1 MICSRSGI
9 WFQPTSKRQKVDP
22 RVSALLREAARVGR
36 YDEAAAMCLAVKARG
51 GGWLD
56 LAGAYRAATVPD
68 TVPVRD
74 VDPLP
79 GRERSDVASVAP
91 VQVAAGVKPV
101 VAAPPKPVPVP
112 TPAPVVTEARPV
124 PVVAAVPAVPEVD
137 ELRVYLEG
145 FAAEMLL
152 DLEWIDRRGDTVLS
166 SAAVSASG
174 EPAEVAG
181 AAIRAGHAPS
191 RVTPAKR
198 TWEILE
204 RLRGGSSP
212 DAAVEMTDNPEMFT

>member
-22 RVSALLREAARVGR
+22 RVSAFLREAARVGR
-36 YDEAAAMCLAVKARG
+36 YDEAAALCLQVKARG

-68 TVPVRD
+68 TIPVRD
-74 VDPLP
+74 VAPLQ

-91 VQVAAGVKPV
+91 VQVAAVVKPV
-101 VAAPPKPVPVP
+101 AALS
-112 TPAPVVTEARPV
+112 APVQARPV
-124 PVVAAVPAVPEVD
+124 PAAVAPVPAPVPDVD

-204 RLRGGSSP
+204 RLRGGASP
-212 DAAVEMTDNPEMFT
+212 DAAVEMTDNPEMFL

>member
-22 RVSALLREAARVGR
+22 RVSAFLREAARVGR
-36 YDEAAAMCLAVKARG
+36 YDEAAALCKQVKARG

-56 LAGAYRAATVPD
+56 LVSSYGAAAPEPFATF
-68 TVPVRD
+68 TLRD
-74 VDPLP
+74 APASVAPGPLQ
-79 GRERSDVASVAP
+79 VASVAP
-91 VQVAAGVKPV
+91 VQVKPVAISGPVEVVPAPTPV
-101 VAAPPKPVPVP
+101 VADA
-112 TPAPVVTEARPV
+112 
-124 PVVAAVPAVPEVD
+124 PAVPDVD

-204 RLRGGSSP
+204 RLRGGASP
-212 DAAVEMTDNPEMFT
+212 DAAVEMTDNPEMFL

>member
-1 MICSRSGI
+1 MTCSRSGI

-36 YDEAAAMCLAVKARG
+36 YDEAAALCLQVKARG

-74 VDPLP
+74 VAPLQ
-79 GRERSDVASVAP
+79 GRELSDVASVAP
-91 VQVAAGVKPV
+91 VQVAAVVKPV
-101 VAAPPKPVPVP
+101 AALSAPVAAPTPTPVVSEAVPVI
-112 TPAPVVTEARPV
+112 
-124 PVVAAVPAVPEVD
+124 D

-152 DLEWIDRRGDTVLS
+152 DLEWIDRRGDVVTS
-166 SAAVSASG
+166 RAAVSASG

-204 RLRGGSSP
+204 RLRGGASP
-212 DAAVEMTDNPEMFT
+212 DAAVEMTDNPEMFL